1 MNDAPRRRPAGSAG
15 ARESAAD
22 TGRPPRSRA
31 GLGAV
36 AVLLVAAGVGA
47 AVWPRVAA
55 LVAGRDEAIL
65 VPDAIELRGK
75 APWVKADIRAEALRA
90 SSLDQPLPLHD
101 PELPVRLARAFDMH
115 PWVRRVVRVDV
126 RHPAAATV
134 EVECREPVAMVGV
147 DGGLLAVDAEGYVLP
162 SADFTAES
170 AAGYPRLTGIGSSP
184 QGPEGALW
192 GDAAVEEGATLAR
205 VIGPEWGTLGL
216 VECRPAAAEPGSTA
230 GRAWELVDG
239 EGRVIRF
246 GSAPGRESVGEPS
259 AAAKVARL
267 QTLGSGGDRGA
278 VIDLSA
284 PEGPGS

>member
-1 MNDAPRRRPAGSAG
+1 MSDAPRRRPANVPG
-15 ARESAAD
+15 AREGETVA
-22 TGRPPRSRA
+22 GQPPRPRA

-90 SSLDQPLPLHD
+90 ASLDQPLPLHD

-147 DGGLLAVDAEGYVLP
+147 DGGLLAVDAEGHVLP

-170 AAGYPRLTGIGSSP
+170 AAGYPRLTGIVSSP

-205 VIGPEWGTLGL
+205 VIGPEWGPAGL
-216 VECRPAAAEPGSTA
+216 VECRPVAGPAGTAE
-230 GRAWELVDG
+230 RAWELVDG
-239 EGRVIRF
+239 GGRVIRF
-246 GSAPGRESVGEPS
+246 GSAPGREATGEPS
-259 AAAKVARL
+259 AAEKVARL
-267 QTLGSGGDRGA
+267 QALGTGGDPNA
-278 VIDLSA
+278 AIDLSVA
-284 PEGPGS
+284 DRPGS

>member
-1 MNDAPRRRPAGSAG
+1 MTDAPRRRPAGA
-15 ARESAAD
+15 SAAPPND
-22 TGRPPRSRA
+22 ADVGQTPRSRS

-65 VPDAIELRGK
+65 VPDAITLRGQ
-75 APWVKADIRAEALRA
+75 AAWVKADIRAEALHA

-147 DGGLLAVDAEGYVLP
+147 AGGLLAVDAEGYVLP

-170 AAGYPRLTGIGSSP
+170 AAAYPRLTGIVSSP

-192 GDAAVEEGATLAR
+192 GDPAVEEGATLAR
-205 VIGPEWGTLGL
+205 VIAPEWAALGL
-216 VECRPAAAEPGSTA
+216 VECRPAAADAGSTA
-230 GRAWELVDG
+230 ARVWELVDG
-239 EGRVIRF
+239 QGRVIRF
-246 GSAPGRESVGEPS
+246 GSAPGRESAGEPS

-267 QTLGSGGDRGA
+267 KAVASGGDRGA
-278 VIDLSA
+278 AGDLSVA
-284 PEGPGS
+284 EGPGS

>member
-1 MNDAPRRRPAGSAG
+1 MNDAPRRRTAG
-15 ARESAAD
+15 AAVARENAAEAAP
-22 TGRPPRSRA
+22 PPRSRA

-55 LVAGRDEAIL
+55 LVAGREEAIL
-65 VPDAIELRGK
+65 VPAAIELRGK

-147 DGGLLAVDAEGYVLP
+147 DGGLLAVDADGHVLP

-170 AAGYPRLTGIGSSP
+170 AAGYPRLTGIVSSP

-205 VIGPEWGTLGL
+205 VIGPEWVALGL
-216 VECRPAAAEPGSTA
+216 VECRPVATDPQPGA

-246 GSAPGRESVGEPS
+246 GSAPGRESAGEPS

-267 QTLGSGGDRGA
+267 QALGAGGDRGA
-278 VIDLSA
+278 AIDLSVA
-284 PEGPGS
+284 GGTGS